1 MRGLHGMRGGAHSP
15 NNLRIVKF
23 SVMLFSLNHHSKSE
37 KNSSQAKIPV
47 VIGKKVSLFYVFDGW
62 A

>member
-1 MRGLHGMRGGAHSP
+1 MRGGAHSP

-37 KNSSQAKIPV
+37 KNSSQTKIP
-47 VIGKKVSLFYVFDGW
+47 VIGKKVPLFYVFDGW